1 MFTLEQIK
9 AVILENEKLQKEIDS
24 LKELLSKQNTD
35 TVSSSW
41 KQRALAAEAQLEF
54 LNRKSNLEVI
64 PQENRWDKIEAIV
77 NSDIENVLNAAV
89 NMHVELFNLGI
100 KTAKNEVI
108 EKYFKL
114 DEQGNY
120 VKRI

>member
-1 MFTLEQIK
+1 MFTLDQFRT
-9 AVILENEKLQKEIDS
+9 VILENEKLQKEVDS
-24 LKELLSKQNTD
+24 LKEQLKQNTD
-35 TVSSSW
+35 AAFGLW
-41 KQRALAAEAQLEF
+41 KQRALAAESQLEI
-54 LNRKSNLEVI
+54 LNRKSDLETI

-108 EKYFKL
+108 ERYFL
-114 DEQGNY
+114 LNSEGNY
-120 VKRI
+120 VKR